1 LNVYRFLTVIF
12 INICLILTVIFLKIY
27 LILIIIFFKKMSYA
41 FNKNKKEERETKDF
55 NSFLF
60 FGKRTM
66 HIPLVTTIHSLKF
79 FHQTEDATRV

>member
-1 LNVYRFLTVIF
+1 
-12 INICLILTVIFLKIY
+12 
-27 LILIIIFFKKMSYA
+27 MSYA

>member
-1 LNVYRFLTVIF
+1 LSYTYSYIF
-12 INICLILTVIFLKIY
+12 KNLSYPNYHIFQ
-27 LILIIIFFKKMSYA
+27 KMSYA